1 MDTVLDSFLKS
12 QNYTIFLPILNQV
25 VFLCIIGDHS
35 ITSTID
41 QVCGDIAED
50 AELNSNDPK
59 IQKMFKKLA
68 SKLSL
73 AQR

>member
-59 IQKMFKKLA
+59 IQKMFKKLV

>member
-12 QNYTIFLPILNQV
+12 QNYTVFLPILNQV
-25 VFLCIIGDHS
+25 VFLCLLGNHS
-35 ITSTID
+35 ISIV
-41 QVCGDIAED
+41 QICGDIAED

-59 IQKMFKKLA
+59 LQKIFDKLA